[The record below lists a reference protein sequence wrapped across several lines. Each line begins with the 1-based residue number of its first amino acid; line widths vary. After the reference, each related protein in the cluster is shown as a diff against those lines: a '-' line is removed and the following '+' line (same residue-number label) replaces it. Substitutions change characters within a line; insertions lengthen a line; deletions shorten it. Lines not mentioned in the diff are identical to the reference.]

1 LTWNS
6 LRYDSLST
14 NITNEEK
21 TFIMS
26 EQKRIGVLT
35 GGGDAPGLNP
45 AIKGLVYRGSEVGL
59 DVVGLFD
66 GWRGLLNPLPD
77 VVPLNRE
84 TVRRWDR
91 DGGTNLGSS
100 RTNPFKQ
107 IDEQG
112 NPVDL
117 SNEVLENVKDLK
129 LDAIVACGGEDTL
142 GVAARLH
149 DKGLAVVGVPKTIDK
164 DLAATDYTLG
174 FDTALRNVSE
184 IIERSRTPAG
194 SHGWV
199 QIVEVMG
206 RHAGHLALWSGVAG
220 QAHLILIPEC
230 PFRYE
235 RIFQLLKDRLGKPGL
250 SRGNL
255 ASPRYAVI
263 VVAEGA
269 RAEDGEMVTID
280 DRHDPFGH
288 VRLGGIGEVMAR
300 RIMSE
305 TPYEAR
311 AVMLGHPQRGGSP
324 SPVDRIMGL
333 MFGARAAEAVA
344 DSDFGK
350 MVSARGV
357 APACD
362 LSLVDIR
369 SVVGTINTVD
379 VDRYYDTERYHFK
392 RIGM

>member
-1 LTWNS
+1 MAEM
-6 LRYDSLST
+6 RV
-14 NITNEEK
+14 
-21 TFIMS
+21 
-26 EQKRIGVLT
+26 GVLT

-45 AIKGLVYRGSEVGL
+45 AIKGLVYRGSELGL
-59 DVVGLFD
+59 EVVGLFD
-66 GWRGLLNPLPD
+66 GWRSLLNP
-77 VVPLNRE
+77 VPKVLTLDRE

-107 IDEQG
+107 VNEQG
-112 NPVDL
+112 ESIDR
-117 SNEVLENVKDLK
+117 SQEVIDNIEQLK
-129 LDAIVACGGEDTL
+129 LDALVVCGGEDTL
-142 GVAARLH
+142 GVAAALSPRGV
-149 DKGLAVVGVPKTIDK
+149 KIVGVPKTIDK
-164 DLAATDYTLG
+164 DLNGTDYTLG

-184 IIERSRTPAG
+184 VIERSRTPAG

-220 QAHLILIPEC
+220 QAYLILIPEH

-235 RIFQLLKDRLGKPGL
+235 RVFHLLRERLGESDL
-250 SRGNL
+250 SRGLGRN
-255 ASPRYAVI
+255 PRYGVI

-269 RAEDGEMVTID
+269 RAEDGEIVTLD
-280 DRHDPFGH
+280 DRHDAFGH
-288 VRLGGIGEVMAR
+288 VRLGGIGEVLAK
-300 RIMSE
+300 RIASE

-311 AVMLGHPQRGGSP
+311 AVVLGHPQRGGPP
-324 SPVDRIMGL
+324 SPIDRIMGM

-344 DSDFGK
+344 ANEFGM

-362 LSLVDIR
+362 LSLVDVSTVR
-369 SVVGTINTVD
+369 GQINLVDVENYYD
-379 VDRYYDTERYHFK
+379 VDRYHLK
-392 RIGM
+392 GIGM